1 MKRDMEL
8 IRKIMLF
15 LEEQIN
21 PSIRNVEIPGIDEHV
36 INYHIVLLIEAELIQ
51 GNVSREL
58 GPNPAIPNYV
68 RVYRVTWQGHEFIDN
83 FRNEEIWN
91 TFKTEFKEMSFSSL
105 TTIGKQLVEGIAKS
119 KLEVLLKASETSS

>member
-1 MKRDMEL
+1 MEL

-21 PSIRNVEIPGIDEHV
+21 PSIRSVEIPGTDEHV
-36 INYHIVLLIEAELIQ
+36 INYHIALLIEAGLIQ
-51 GNVSREL
+51 GDVSGEL

-105 TTIGKQLVEGIAKS
+105 TTIGKQLVEGIAKN
-119 KLEVLLKASETSS
+119 KLEVLLKASEISS